1 MYVPLNNVAA
11 GEERWKGCGKDHVN
25 FSWSKQCYECTE
37 IEGVSIV
44 FVYPA
49 CLICFIVP
57 MGLASTPWQLS
68 LGYFTS
74 RSAEHQDPPQ
84 SPEIEYISLEI
95 ISLHGSSFASHLF
108 SSVSSAVLT
117 LYFLYF
123 LHWNEDTSTSVYHA
137 FSSLC
142 YFTPILGAAIAD
154 SWLGKFK

>member
-1 MYVPLNNVAA
+1 
-11 GEERWKGCGKDHVN
+11 
-25 FSWSKQCYECTE
+25 
-37 IEGVSIV
+37 
-44 FVYPA
+44 
-49 CLICFIVP
+49 
-57 MGLASTPWQLS
+57 MGLASAAWLLP
-68 LGYFTS
+68 LGYFTR
-74 RSAEHQDPPQ
+74 RSTEHQDYLQ
-84 SPEIEYISLEI
+84 SPEIKSISLEV
-95 ISLHGSSFASHLF
+95 ISLHLSYFASHLF